1 MAVDRQILENLLNK
15 LQKTLSKLERMEFS
29 PEELN
34 EKVDVQDL
42 VDRRL
47 QVAIECCIDMA
58 AHLASG
64 LNLPGQ
70 DTAGEVFKLLAEEK
84 ILDRKL
90 SEKLSKACG
99 LRNILVH
106 EYLTINYNLVFQNY
120 KYNLTNLKEFA
131 IAVVDFLEKNP
142 QV

>member
-1 MAVDRQILENLLNK
+1 MVVDRQILENLLNK
-15 LQKTLSKLERMEFS
+15 LQKTISKLERMEFS
-29 PEELN
+29 PEEFAEN
-34 EKVDVQDL
+34 EDIQDL

-58 AHLASG
+58 THLASG

-90 SEKLSKACG
+90 SEKLSEACG

-106 EYLTINYNLVFQNY
+106 EYLTINYDLVFQNY
-120 KYNLTNLKEFA
+120 KYNLVDLKEFA
-131 IAVVDFLEKNP
+131 KVIIDFLEKNP
-142 QV
+142 SV

>member
-1 MAVDRQILENLLNK
+1 MVVDRQILENLLNK

-29 PEELN
+29 PEEFAEN
-34 EKVDVQDL
+34 EDIQDL

-58 AHLASG
+58 THLASG

-90 SEKLSKACG
+90 SEKLSEACG

-106 EYLTINYNLVFQNY
+106 EYLTINYDLVFQNY
-120 KYNLTNLKEFA
+120 KYNLVDLKEFA
-131 IAVVDFLEKNP
+131 KVIIDFLEKNP
-142 QV
+142 SV